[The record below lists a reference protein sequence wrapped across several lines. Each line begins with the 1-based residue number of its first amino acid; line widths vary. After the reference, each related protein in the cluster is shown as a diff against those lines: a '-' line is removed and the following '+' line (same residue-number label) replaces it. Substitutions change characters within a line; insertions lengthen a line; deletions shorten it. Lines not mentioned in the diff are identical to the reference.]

1 LENLDAG
8 TYKVTV
14 TNECGTTKTKAIV
27 IAPSTTPALQVA
39 LSGTAQIC
47 GGSNS
52 GSIAA
57 VASAGCGDYT
67 YAWFDGS
74 TAASVTGLS
83 GGTYQVVATDDCG
96 CSSTGSFTVAE
107 SSTLSL
113 VASYIVLLFD
123 GTYFVQV
130 IPNGG
135 MAPYE
140 FSRSLPSGGTTAWG
154 LSNGFIGVP
163 SGENTFEVR
172 DANGCTAQY
181 TISLDPAIPPHQG
194 LEEEAGERTSGSTAT
209 QLVRWEISLFPNPN
223 SGDFNVELPE
233 NAVESA
239 FFITNAAGQIVH
251 EQTASSDGRQTNIQ
265 ARELPN
271 GLYFLQVISKGRVM
285 AVEQFVLQSN

>member
-39 LSGTAQIC
+39 LSGTEQIC
-47 GGSNS
+47 GGSAA
-52 GSIAA
+52 GSITAM
-57 VASAGCGDYT
+57 ASGGCGNYT
-67 YAWFDGS
+67 YGWYDGS
-74 TAASVTGLS
+74 NDATITGLT
-83 GGTYQVVATDDCG
+83 GGMYYVAVIDDCG
-96 CSSTGSFTVAE
+96 CISMDTLTIAE
-107 SSTLSL
+107 SNTLSL
-113 VASYIVLLFD
+113 GASNMILLLD
-123 GTYFVQV
+123 GTYFVQLF
-130 IPNGG
+130 PFGG
-135 MAPYE
+135 KAPYQ
-140 FSRSLPSGGTTAWG
+140 FRRILASGGTTAWG
-154 LSNGFIGVP
+154 PSNGFLGVP
-163 SGENTFEVR
+163 VGENTFEVQ
-172 DANGCTAQY
+172 DENGCTATFTTTLVY
-181 TISLDPAIPPHQG
+181 ALPPHQG
-194 LEEEAGERTSGSTAT
+194 PEEEAGERTSTSTAM

-233 NAVESA
+233 NAMESA